1 MGANH
6 HLIASIH
13 YICLSKNHTMKY
25 LLFILTLLFSNCF
38 IAQEKHKTKESKAKE
53 DLKYLY
59 KTASVETDDYT
70 IYIMDAIANIK
81 QSKFK
86 IKIFNKTNDYL
97 LIKPTEFKYLAGDK
111 TVSSKDKTYVVAPNE
126 EETEV
131 IDFKDADM
139 LSEKF
144 TVEFKGIYK
153 ASAGGKAYTVPNFEL
168 PASKNDFTVENFSC
182 TLKKA
187 ELKTDKSSVKFECV
201 YSGDGV
207 GIINPMKASAVMP
220 NGKENANTKKNQ
232 PMVLEKG
239 RKDDFTLV
247 YPEIIGAGD
256 MQLKG
261 IQVKWNETLRESK
274 LLPIG
279 NTKIEMVKES
289 EKK

>member
-1 MGANH
+1 
-6 HLIASIH
+6 
-13 YICLSKNHTMKY
+13 MKY
-25 LLFILTLLFSNCF
+25 FLIIITVFFSFCVG
-38 IAQEKHKTKESKAKE
+38 AQEKNKAKENKAKE

-59 KTASVETDDYT
+59 KEATVETDDYK
-70 IYIMDAIANIK
+70 IYIIDAIASLK
-81 QSKFK
+81 QTKFK

-111 TVSSKDKTYVVAPNE
+111 TIASLDKTYVVAPNE

-131 IDFKDADM
+131 IDFKGADM

-144 TVEFKGIYK
+144 TIEFKGIYK
-153 ASAGGKAYTVPNFEL
+153 ASAGGKGYSIPNFEL
-168 PASKNDFTVENFSC
+168 PATKNDFTVENFTCS
-182 TLKKA
+182 LKKA
-187 ELKTDKSSVKFECV
+187 DLKTDKSVAKFECV
-201 YSGDGV
+201 YAGDGV
-207 GIINPMKASAVMP
+207 GIINPMKASALMP

-232 PMVLEKG
+232 PMVIEKG

-247 YPEIIGAGD
+247 YPEIAGAGD

-261 IQVKWNETLRESK
+261 IQIKWNETLRESK

-279 NTKIEMVKES
+279 NAKINMVKES